1 MARSLTNAEQ
11 SRHPQAS
18 RQSPTGSPLVD
29 FTAHD
34 VHKDPYAR
42 YKQLRDNDPI
52 GRLSQGIATGSYFLT
67 RYEDVSSA
75 LRDRRFAND
84 RRNVGNVA
92 AGGAGGMGSNSERD
106 LSQARW
112 MPSTFRALLNS
123 MVMVDDPD
131 HRRLRDLVHK
141 AFTPRMVES
150 MAPRIERIS
159 NRLLDR
165 LAAKPGPVVDLVR
178 SFALPLPLIVIS
190 DMMGVPPGQRSRFH
204 KWSVQFIDSA
214 SGSRREMLMNI
225 PAAMANA
232 FAMQR
237 FFKKLIE
244 LRRRQPADDLITAL
258 VAAEEGG
265 DKLSEDELVAM
276 LFLLLLAGHE
286 TTVNLIGNGTLAL
299 LQHPD
304 QLQKLREN
312 KDDPGLMESAVE
324 ELLRFTNPV
333 HMIAPRYA
341 LEDIELHGQT
351 IPRGSTVMLGIA
363 AANWDDR
370 VFANP
375 ERLDITRRPNKHVA
389 FGAGIH
395 FCLGAPLARLE
406 ARIAFRVLLER
417 FPHLRLAVRPEQVQW
432 RSSVALRGLKSLPV
446 RLV

>member
-1 MARSLTNAEQ
+1 MAMASPRTNRE
-11 SRHPQAS
+11 SRMHPQSALADS
-18 RQSPTGSPLVD
+18 ATID
-29 FTAHD
+29 FTAPEARR
-34 VHKDPYAR
+34 DPYPI
-42 YKQLRDNDPI
+42 YKHLRDNDPI
-52 GRLSQGIATGSYFLT
+52 ARLSQGFAAGSYFLT
-67 RYEDVSSA
+67 RYEDVSSV

-84 RRNVGNVA
+84 RRKLSNGH
-92 AGGAGGMGSNSERD
+92 AGGERDKESSRIHD
-106 LSQARW
+106 LSQAWW

-141 AFTPRMVES
+141 GFTPRMVES

-159 NRLLDR
+159 NHLLDR
-165 LAAKPGPVVDLVR
+165 LASRPGPVVDLVR
-178 SFALPLPLIVIS
+178 GLALPLPLIVIS
-190 DMMGVPPGQRSRFH
+190 DMMGVPPGQRARFH
-204 KWSVQFIDSA
+204 KWSVHFIDST
-214 SGSRREMLMNI
+214 SGTQREMLRSMPSAI
-225 PAAMANA
+225 VNA
-232 FAMQR
+232 IAMQR

-244 LRRRQPADDLITAL
+244 LRRRKPANDLITAL

-304 QLQKLREN
+304 QLQKLRDN
-312 KDDPGLMESAVE
+312 KDDPALMESAVE

-333 HMIAPRYA
+333 QMIAPRYA
-341 LEDIELHGQT
+341 LEDVELHGQI
-351 IPRGSTVMLGIA
+351 IPKGSTVMVGIA

-375 ERLDITRRPNKHVA
+375 ERLDITRRSNRHIA
-389 FGAGIH
+389 FGLGIH

-406 ARIAFRVLLER
+406 GRIAFRVLLER
-417 FPHLRLAVRPEQVQW
+417 FPNLRLAVRPEQVEW
-432 RSSVALRGLKSLPV
+432 RSSLALRGLKSLPV